1 MITGDIKNQVDR
13 IWDVFWTS
21 GITNPMDV
29 LSQMTYLFFMKMLD
43 DKQRKEEAT
52 AAMWGNQVQNPTFA
66 EGMWHKQRALGDK
79 SSGAP
84 KVAA

>member
-29 LSQMTYLFFMKMLD
+29 LSQMTVLENAG
-43 DKQRKEEAT
+43 QRNVLKA
-52 AAMWGNQVQNPTFA
+52 
-66 EGMWHKQRALGDK
+66 
-79 SSGAP
+79 
-84 KVAA
+84 